1 MQKHEANKR
10 LLEKF
15 TLEQLHDICK
25 SHKREMNRLDYENKV
40 TLGEIDKVIIKKR
53 FIPHIAGLFNELEI
67 RQYADLHQI
76 ML

>member
-1 MQKHEANKR
+1 MLKHEANKR
-10 LLEKF
+10 LFEKF

-25 SHKREMNRLDYENKV
+25 YHKREMNRLDYENRV
-40 TLGEIDKVIIKKR
+40 TLGETDKEIVKKR

-76 ML
+76 IL